1 MPITYP
7 YSALSIASKP
17 CLTAIC
23 NRAVIIGS
31 SMYIAMELTKLQIF
45 QTYISAI
52 KYSTFS

>member
-1 MPITYP
+1 MPITYL
-7 YSALSIASKP
+7 YSALGIASKP

-45 QTYISAI
+45 QAYISAI